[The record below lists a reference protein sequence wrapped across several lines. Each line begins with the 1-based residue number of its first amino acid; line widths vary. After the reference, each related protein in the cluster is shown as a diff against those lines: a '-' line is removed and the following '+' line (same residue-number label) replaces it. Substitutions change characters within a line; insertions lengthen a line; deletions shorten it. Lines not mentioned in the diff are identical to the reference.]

1 VLASDVQ
8 GALQLKTISG
18 DIKAEVFQKNVDVK
32 TVSGDISLRGRGQNT
47 AIHIGT
53 ISGNVHVDRAGGDFD
68 ATTVSGDM
76 TVRLERA
83 HLIRLRGT
91 SGDIQFEGKL
101 AKDGS
106 VDAETVSGDVS
117 IRGKP
122 EGALDY
128 EINTFSGDIN
138 DCMGVESVRVSKY
151 GPGHRLAG
159 TTGADGARIRV
170 KTMSGDVEL
179 CDKS

>member
-1 VLASDVQ
+1 
-8 GALQLKTISG
+8 
-18 DIKAEVFQKNVDVK
+18 
-32 TVSGDISLRGRGQNT
+32 
-47 AIHIGT
+47 
-53 ISGNVHVDRAGGDFD
+53 
-68 ATTVSGDM
+68 
-76 TVRLERA
+76 
-83 HLIRLRGT
+83 LRGT
-91 SGDIQFEGKL
+91 SGDLQFEGKL

-122 EGALDY
+122 EGALDF
-128 EINTFSGDIN
+128 EVNTFSGDIN
-138 DCMGVESVRVSKY
+138 DCMGVEPVRVSKY